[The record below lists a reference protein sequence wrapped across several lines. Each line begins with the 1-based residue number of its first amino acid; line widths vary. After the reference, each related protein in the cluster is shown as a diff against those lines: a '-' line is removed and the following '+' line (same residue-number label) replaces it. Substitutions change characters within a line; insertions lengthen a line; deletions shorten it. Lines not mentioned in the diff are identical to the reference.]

1 MVDRIE
7 QIGNEKMSG
16 PVQTTVL
23 RILKWSG
30 IVFGF
35 LVVLAVLMVEVV
47 YIEKMADDYRASI
60 VRDTIAAMKEANV
73 R

>member
-1 MVDRIE
+1 
-7 QIGNEKMSG
+7 MSRN
-16 PVQTTVL
+16 PETTVR

-30 IVFGF
+30 IVAGS
-35 LVVLAVLMVEVV
+35 LVVLAVLLVEVA